1 MIINNNLK
9 KSSKQEDDDLF
20 LYEDDNNN
28 KKVVQIILNK
38 NVYEIKIQ
46 KFILFENYSLEDAL
60 KIFFANSLMH
70 KNQLKEENIDI
81 GLNDNEFILGLEI
94 IRKINDK
101 KNKNIV
107 LKLFNFYPNGIFEN
121 NYFSLCKPNFS
132 QFLKDLGVNPQDF
145 RNKILLIPLTIY
157 LHFSL
162 LLFYNK
168 RMYILDFILDNLID
182 DNSTKKDLNKL
193 DNQIT
198 SFLIGKK
205 YDDTKI
211 WKIID
216 DSEDLNDIV
225 T

>member
-101 KNKNIV
+101 KK
-107 LKLFNFYPNGIFEN
+107 
-121 NYFSLCKPNFS
+121 
-132 QFLKDLGVNPQDF
+132 
-145 RNKILLIPLTIY
+145 
-157 LHFSL
+157 
-162 LLFYNK
+162 
-168 RMYILDFILDNLID
+168 
-182 DNSTKKDLNKL
+182 
-193 DNQIT
+193 
-198 SFLIGKK
+198 
-205 YDDTKI
+205 
-211 WKIID
+211 
-216 DSEDLNDIV
+216 
-225 T
+225 